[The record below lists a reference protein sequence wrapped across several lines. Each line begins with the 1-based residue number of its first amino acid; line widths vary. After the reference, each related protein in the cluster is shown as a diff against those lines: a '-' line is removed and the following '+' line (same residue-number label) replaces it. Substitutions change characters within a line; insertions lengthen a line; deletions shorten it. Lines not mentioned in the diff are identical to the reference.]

1 MSFLNKVKKVGETM
15 VDKAKDLGDVA
26 GLKMEKAQLKAD
38 IEDIYVEIGR
48 KIVEAKDERFIEEI
62 EEIEKKLTRIQAI
75 DEEVG
80 DLQGKIKC
88 SHCGKM
94 IDEDHRF
101 CPECGNELK

>member
-1 MSFLNKVKKVGETM
+1 MSFLNKMKKAGEAM

-38 IEDIYVEIGR
+38 IEDIYQEIGR
-48 KIVEAKDERFIEEI
+48 QVVEAKDERFASQIADIEA
-62 EEIEKKLTRIQAI
+62 KLVRIQAI

-88 SHCGKM
+88 PSCGKM
-94 IDEDHRF
+94 VDDDNRF
-101 CPECGNELK
+101 CPECGVELK